1 MLGQREIVAA
11 PEIIAVVGNPRFYY
25 VVLVTA
31 DHIQRLHAAEVFRQ
45 LIMDS
50 VCGVAVLIGNND
62 LLAVLKLGGKT
73 VNIALRACRQ
83 KFPLF
88 GIEFPLF
95 FKKT

>member
-1 MLGQREIVAA
+1 
-11 PEIIAVVGNPRFYY
+11 
-25 VVLVTA
+25 
-31 DHIQRLHAAEVFRQ
+31 
-45 LIMDS
+45 MDS

-73 VNIALRACRQ
+73 VNIALGACRQ

>member
-1 MLGQREIVAA
+1 MLGQRVIVAA
-11 PEIIAVVGNPRFYY
+11 PEVVTVVGNPRFYY
-25 VVLVTA
+25 VVLVAA
-31 DHIQRLHAAEVFRQ
+31 DHIQRLHTAEVFRQ

-62 LLAVLKLGGKT
+62 LFPVFQFGGKT
-73 VNIALRACRQ
+73 VNIALGACRQ